1 MNSAAPT
8 KIFGIRLG
16 LDPKIL
22 VGLLIGVAAILFWY
36 NSRGDETNG
45 PATAARPGG
54 TPAVPTAAKR
64 ATPAGTAATRR
75 GARASDRETLRL
87 QPIDAT
93 HGDVDPTLRLD
104 LLARL
109 QSVEQGEN
117 GRNLFQMGAA
127 PLTDAQG
134 RPIAH
139 PIIPV
144 KQLVLPP
151 ATPTPAIADVNIPLK
166 YYGFAKPVDKAE
178 NNRGFFLDGDNILI
192 ASEGEVVKSR
202 YLVVE
207 LTPRSARLEDTQ
219 VKKGKALPLEPEA
232 KDQSNPAAAA
242 AAAAGAGFDQQ

>member
-8 KIFGIRLG
+8 RIFGIRIG

-45 PATAARPGG
+45 PATAARPAV
-54 TPAVPTAAKR
+54 TPTVTTATRR
-64 ATPAGTAATRR
+64 ATPTGTAATRR
-75 GARASDRETLRL
+75 GTKAADHETLRL
-87 QPIDAT
+87 QAIDAT
-93 HGDVDPTLRLD
+93 KGDVDPTLRLD

-109 QSVEQGEN
+109 QSVEPVEN

-144 KQLVLPP
+144 KQPVLPP
-151 ATPTPAIADVNIPLK
+151 PTPTPVVADVNIPLK
-166 YYGFAKPVDKAE
+166 YYGFAKPIDKAA

-207 LTPRSARLEDTQ
+207 LTPSSARLEDTQ

-232 KDQSNPAAAA
+232 KDQFNAAAA
-242 AAAAGAGFDQQ
+242 AANGAGIDQQ